1 MKPFWIKIGPV
12 YASIT
17 TLLTEKKAKI
27 TLPNDKSS
35 KTTIADKTVK
45 IAGGDKLTPKGKS
58 AAKLAKTGA
67 GKGISPGGEGAGDA
81 DDLDAWIKSRQLL
94 KPDDQLELTE
104 AELGEEITKVLTPTN
119 TNLVLNFVVYS
130 FKEGTFVKIPPA
142 GDTVTIFQ
150 LAGECSGCC
159 IIGILALDFVLAK
172 PWCDGL
178 DRRYWLIRNQ
188 DILDSGVQPD

>member
-1 MKPFWIKIGPV
+1 MEK
-12 YASIT
+12 
-17 TLLTEKKAKI
+17 TEKRAKI

-67 GKGISPGGEGAGDA
+67 GKGKSPGGEGAGDA

-104 AELGEEITKVLTPTN
+104 AEL
-119 TNLVLNFVVYS
+119 VYS

-142 GDTVTIFQ
+142 GNTVTIFQ
-150 LAGECSGCC
+150 
-159 IIGILALDFVLAK
+159 
-172 PWCDGL
+172 
-178 DRRYWLIRNQ
+178 
-188 DILDSGVQPD
+188 

>member
-1 MKPFWIKIGPV
+1 M
-12 YASIT
+12 
-17 TLLTEKKAKI
+17 EKKAKI

-67 GKGISPGGEGAGDA
+67 KGAGDA
-81 DDLDAWIKSRQLL
+81 GDLDAWIKSRQLL

-119 TNLVLNFVVYS
+119 TNVVINFVVYS

-142 GDTVTIFQ
+142 GNTVTIFQ
-150 LAGECSGCC
+150 
-159 IIGILALDFVLAK
+159 
-172 PWCDGL
+172 
-178 DRRYWLIRNQ
+178 
-188 DILDSGVQPD
+188 